1 MAGHLILE
9 EREIIAHEH
18 RAGKMQTQIADRLGR
33 SKSTISR
40 ELRRR
45 SHCVAASIAGGP
57 TARRAGSGG

>member
-1 MAGHLILE
+1 MAGHLTLE

-40 ELRRR
+40 RSATVDFAPNDLRLDRR
-45 SHCVAASIAGGP
+45 
-57 TARRAGSGG
+57 